1 MIHKKELR
9 EIFWN
14 LIWQV
19 ALAVGF
25 MTLVLLVLGYFA
37 QSPIIWAVGAGA
49 LAASSFLVFAAPK
62 SPVSRPSHIVCGYA
76 IGMFTGLL
84 LHYVLTQLYGIL
96 LHHETMFVH
105 DKNIFWIA
113 ASLALGLSIILM
125 VIFDKTHPPA
135 VGMSIVLVLDIRHYF
150 IILVLFGCAVILA
163 LLRYGLRHHL
173 KNLVT

>member
-1 MIHKKELR
+1 MIHKKELH

-19 ALAVGF
+19 ALAVVF

-62 SPVSRPSHIVCGYA
+62 SPVSRPGHIIWGYA
-76 IGMFTGLL
+76 IGMLTGLF

-96 LHHETMFVH
+96 LHHETMFAH
-105 DKNIFWIA
+105 HKNIFWVA

-150 IILVLFGCAVILA
+150 IILVLFACANMLA
-163 LLRYGLRHHL
+163 LLRYGLSNHL
-173 KNLVT
+173 KNLGT

>member
-1 MIHKKELR
+1 MIHKKELQ

-25 MTLVLLVLGYFA
+25 MTLVLLVFGYFA

-84 LHYVLTQLYGIL
+84 LQYVLAQLYGIL
-96 LHHETMFVH
+96 LHYETMFIY

-113 ASLALGLSIILM
+113 ASLVLGLSIILI

-135 VGMSIVLVLDIRHYF
+135 VGMSIVLVLYIRYYF
-150 IILVLFGCAVILA
+150 IILVLFGCPVILA